1 MQNSKLF
8 LPNSFIKR
16 RRQFPMPLRFP
27 FHGYKNVICKR
38 AIHLRKNHH
47 CLKCPSCR
55 FSLFLSA
62 KHRLNICGNI
72 LLNLHFVTVFWRC
85 SSFHECRKRCGGRG
99 GVGRLCDWRA
109 GSLVKLHNGTEIFV
123 ALIRG
128 VVDYSSEFS
137 LRRQWCKQTR
147 QRKIIPRGHKT
158 RRAKNSAL
166 QELSFSSRVEILHAF
181 TLSHILLALP
191 WLWERYYRPRS
202 HIYVGTRVVIWIMQ

>member
-85 SSFHECRKRCGGRG
+85 SSFHECRKRWGGEGWSRKTVWWEGWVTSEAAQRYRNLCCVDKRCSRLFLWIFSSKTVMQTNTSAENHPSRTQNASREELRASGAELLEPG
-99 GVGRLCDWRA
+99 GDFTRLHIITYFARA
-109 GSLVKLHNGTEIFV
+109 SM
-123 ALIRG
+123 AL
-128 VVDYSSEFS
+128 
-137 LRRQWCKQTR
+137 
-147 QRKIIPRGHKT
+147 RKI
-158 RRAKNSAL
+158 L
-166 QELSFSSRVEILHAF
+166 QPSQAYICRN
-181 TLSHILLALP
+181 
-191 WLWERYYRPRS
+191 
-202 HIYVGTRVVIWIMQ
+202 

>member
-99 GVGRLCDWRA
+99 GVGRLCDGRA
-109 GSLVKLHNGTEIFV
+109 GSLVKLHNGTRNLCCVDKRCSRLFLWIF
-123 ALIRG
+123 
-128 VVDYSSEFS
+128 SSKTVMQTNTSAENHPS
-137 LRRQWCKQTR
+137 RTQNASREELRASGAELHELGGDFTR
-147 QRKIIPRGHKT
+147 LHIITYFARASMTLRKI
-158 RRAKNSAL
+158 L
-166 QELSFSSRVEILHAF
+166 QTSQPYICRN
-181 TLSHILLALP
+181 
-191 WLWERYYRPRS
+191 
-202 HIYVGTRVVIWIMQ
+202 

>member
-8 LPNSFIKR
+8 LPTSFIKR
-16 RRQFPMPLRFP
+16 RRRFPMPLRFP
-27 FHGYKNVICKR
+27 FHGHKNVICKR

-47 CLKCPSCR
+47 CLNCPSCR

-62 KHRLNICGNI
+62 KHRLNICSNI
-72 LLNLHFVTVFWRC
+72 PLNSNFTFCRGVWCC

-99 GVGRLCDWRA
+99 GVGRLCDGRA
-109 GSLVKLHNGTEIFV
+109 GSLVKRHNGTEIFV

-147 QRKIIPRGHKT
+147 QRKIIPRAHKT
-158 RRAKNSAL
+158 RPAKNSAL
-166 QELSFSSRVEILHAF
+166 EKLSFSRGGDFTRLHIITYFARASL
-181 TLSHILLALP
+181 TLSKMLQT
-191 WLWERYYRPRS
+191 S
-202 HIYVGTRVVIWIMQ
+202 